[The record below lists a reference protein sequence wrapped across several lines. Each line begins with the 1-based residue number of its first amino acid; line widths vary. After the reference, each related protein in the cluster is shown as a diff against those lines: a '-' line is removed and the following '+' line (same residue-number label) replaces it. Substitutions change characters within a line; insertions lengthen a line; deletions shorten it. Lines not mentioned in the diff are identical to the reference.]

1 MCSWPHGDDL
11 ETAHCLIL
19 SFDAFNRLIYL
30 MGSHS
35 NMTMVSRSRE
45 KGDPHRLVLVALL
58 ADNLDTSLG
67 MRLLALSLCCEVVLL
82 ALEELRSGE

>member
-1 MCSWPHGDDL
+1 
-11 ETAHCLIL
+11 
-19 SFDAFNRLIYL
+19 
-30 MGSHS
+30 
-35 NMTMVSRSRE
+35 MTMVSRSRE